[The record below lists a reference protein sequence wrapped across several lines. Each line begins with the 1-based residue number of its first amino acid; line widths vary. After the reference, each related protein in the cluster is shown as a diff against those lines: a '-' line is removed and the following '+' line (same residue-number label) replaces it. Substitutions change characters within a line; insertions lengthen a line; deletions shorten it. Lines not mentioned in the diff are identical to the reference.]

1 MTLIL
6 LIFEGFTSADG
17 DTSVLLQGLVG
28 AVNDFNLWTARWT
41 WRVQEVKK
49 VRRISTL
56 RVYGDYNRLSP
67 SSKHHVGICV
77 PHKLQYTSTWGIFL
91 VS

>member
-28 AVNDFNLWTARWT
+28 AVNDFKLMDSMLD
-41 WRVQEVKK
+41 VE
-49 VRRISTL
+49 
-56 RVYGDYNRLSP
+56 
-67 SSKHHVGICV
+67 SSRGKESQTC
-77 PHKLQYTSTWGIFL
+77 
-91 VS
+91 